1 MIVEMKKKLILASAS
16 PRRAAL
22 LKQMG
27 IEDFKVVSV
36 NADETIFKRETPK
49 MVVERLANAKALKAS
64 EKYKGAFI
72 LAADT
77 VVSLGR
83 RVLGKPESPEEA
95 YEFLDL
101 LSGNRH
107 TVLTHLTLIRPDQK
121 VINRLSQTRL
131 KFKALTEGEKKDY
144 VRSKE
149 WVDKAGGY
157 AIQGEAAKFIPWIN
171 GCYYNVMGLPIHE
184 VYKLLLGNGFFND
197 MPSV

>member
-64 EKYKGAFI
+64 DKYKGACI

-77 VVSLGR
+77 VGS
-83 RVLGKPESPEEA
+83 
-95 YEFLDL
+95 
-101 LSGNRH
+101 
-107 TVLTHLTLIRPDQK
+107 
-121 VINRLSQTRL
+121 
-131 KFKALTEGEKKDY
+131 
-144 VRSKE
+144 
-149 WVDKAGGY
+149 
-157 AIQGEAAKFIPWIN
+157 
-171 GCYYNVMGLPIHE
+171 
-184 VYKLLLGNGFFND
+184 
-197 MPSV
+197 